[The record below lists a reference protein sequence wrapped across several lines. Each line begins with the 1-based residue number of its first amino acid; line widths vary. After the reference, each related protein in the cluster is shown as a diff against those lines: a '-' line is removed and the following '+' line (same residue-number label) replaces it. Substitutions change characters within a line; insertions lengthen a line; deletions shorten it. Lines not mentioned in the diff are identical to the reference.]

1 MTVDVVELNLNV
13 RRRRQ
18 RILVGILLRACGRG
32 LVWVWRSARRQAA
45 YRHCPARDTNHASR
59 VEPTTPSQTSI
70 GRNSADTT
78 NALYSC
84 FLESSCSLTYLLTY
98 LLTFVLTYLLSHSDG
113 VPVVASLSARR
124 RARRRRGAPWLAR
137 RCTSAQT
144 RATSP
149 LSSIRATRHA
159 PARISPSCARAPCAQ
174 RPAVFARPPRY
185 SLSEC
190 VLAVRGVATTTA
202 QSSTALSRTL

>member
-1 MTVDVVELNLNV
+1 MGVAKRAPAGSVPALPCARHKPRQS
-13 RRRRQ
+13 RRAHNPEPNFNWAQLSGHDQ
-18 RILVGILLRACGRG
+18 RTLFLLLGV
-32 LVWVWRSARRQAA
+32 LMLS
-45 YRHCPARDTNHASR
+45 
-59 VEPTTPSQTSI
+59 
-70 GRNSADTT
+70 
-78 NALYSC
+78 
-84 FLESSCSLTYLLTY
+84 YLLTY